1 MGLATYVSHGSHNT
15 IEYSFVTFKNGV
27 LTLLYLPC
35 VVSNGYVDVSLTP
48 LCVSPSAS
56 SRHIWSQPRISIVGI
71 GDTIPFHLIFTT
83 DIIVSQSHTGIRS
96 IGRTTFVS
104 YTANKVYFGCIALS
118 NTNLGN
124 SSLILL
130 YGRSTFSRRFPET
143 VVSISF
149 PLVWGTYGGTR
160 WCDDHAET
168 LHDSERCE

>member
-1 MGLATYVSHGSHNT
+1 MASWRSCIYRVSYPT
-15 IEYSFVTFKNGV
+15 VTW
-27 LTLLYLPC
+27 TCHLLRC
-35 VVSNGYVDVSLTP
+35 VSLHQRRRDT
-48 LCVSPSAS
+48 LESTKN
-56 SRHIWSQPRISIVGI
+56 SIVGI